1 MNPIA
6 NLTEKI
12 LILSCFHRKKK
23 MTPTPSRDVRHPGR
37 RWRTSLPD
45 TEPIPGEDGAHP
57 GLMSAAGL
65 QSGIKVLIYCVYNDL
80 FVSLHKQILSDE
92 DI

>member
-1 MNPIA
+1 MINQA
-6 NLTEKI
+6 TKVHKKTETQPERNAD
-12 LILSCFHRKKK
+12 LCTAGDRLDLRPGC
-23 MTPTPSRDVRHPGR
+23 TPSSSV
-37 RWRTSLPD
+37 
-45 TEPIPGEDGAHP
+45 TEPIPTEDGAHP
-57 GLMSAAGL
+57 GLMPAAGL